1 MKVLVVDNHPIVANG
16 CRILL
21 EDMPDLEVH
30 FAGSLDEGA
39 TKYAEI
45 NPDVA
50 VVDVNFP
57 DGNGYDLTRRIVS
70 SDPTAKVLI
79 FTMCEGAL
87 YAAHALESGAMGYLS
102 KNSDPLKLRNAI
114 VEVAAGSMFVP
125 DDLLQEVAIRKT
137 TATASAALSERDKQ
151 ILRLLADGATPPDA
165 ATQLGVAY
173 KTVLRACARMR
184 ECLGASNQVDL
195 IQKALRLNVI

>member
-21 EDMPDLEVH
+21 DDLPDLEVH

-39 TKYAEI
+39 AKFAEI
-45 NPDVA
+45 APDVA

-57 DGNGYDLTRRIVS
+57 DGNGYDLTRQIVS
-70 SDPTAKVLI
+70 SNPAARILI
-79 FTMCEGAL
+79 FTMCDGPL
-87 YAAHALESGAMGYLS
+87 YAAHALEAGAMGYLS
-102 KNSDPLKLRNAI
+102 KNSDPLKLRSAI
-114 VEVAAGSMFVP
+114 VEVAGGSLFVP
-125 DDLLQEVAIRKT
+125 DDLMQEVVLRK
-137 TATASAALSERDKQ
+137 ATADPAAALTERDKQ

-165 ATQLGVAY
+165 ASQMGIAY

-184 ECLGASNQVDL
+184 ESLGANNQVDL
-195 IQKALRLNVI
+195 IQKALRLNLI